1 MKQSLLILSL
11 LALLVSCR
19 SIVPTTVYYK
29 DGTQEEG
36 ISRLTERKKNTFTVP
51 FKSKETGRKQRLN
64 ADNVEKVEFRHSVD
78 NYFGHIGIYRFVPIE
93 YKIKPILVREIASGD
108 KLSMYLNT
116 YRRSSSYT
124 DYSGQ
129 RYRKD
134 VQKEK
139 FYVMDVNK
147 EKAFLYLP
155 LWHGNK
161 MKEKFTELGAECPVI
176 RKEMKKELDYNSV
189 DVIIRLIDL
198 YSYYCN

>member
-78 NYFGHIGIYRFVPIE
+78 NY
-93 YKIKPILVREIASGD
+93 
-108 KLSMYLNT
+108 
-116 YRRSSSYT
+116 
-124 DYSGQ
+124 
-129 RYRKD
+129 
-134 VQKEK
+134 
-139 FYVMDVNK
+139 
-147 EKAFLYLP
+147 
-155 LWHGNK
+155 
-161 MKEKFTELGAECPVI
+161 
-176 RKEMKKELDYNSV
+176 
-189 DVIIRLIDL
+189 
-198 YSYYCN
+198 